1 VLNWHVIDLI
11 TLDVTKV
18 VSGTPVI
25 MGTLAVPVRAIV
37 AAKMAAN
44 SLVFEKDFTV
54 EGQFALPVKIHFEL
68 Q

>member
-1 VLNWHVIDLI
+1 MI
-11 TLDVTKV
+11 
-18 VSGTPVI
+18 S
-25 MGTLAVPVRAIV
+25 GTLAVPVRAII

>member
-1 VLNWHVIDLI
+1 MIYNALRAN
-11 TLDVTKV
+11 
-18 VSGTPVI
+18 I
-25 MGTLAVPVRAIV
+25 MISGTLAVPVRAII